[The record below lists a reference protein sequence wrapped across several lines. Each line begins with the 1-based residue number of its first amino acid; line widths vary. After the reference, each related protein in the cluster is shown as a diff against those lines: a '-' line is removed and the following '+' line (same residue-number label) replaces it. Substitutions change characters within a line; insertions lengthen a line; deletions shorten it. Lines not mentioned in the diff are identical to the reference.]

1 MPVIREV
8 QLGKNG
14 ITDNFISSL
23 RNQFNNCSNVKIAVL
38 PSLCRDKKELKK
50 IEEEILEKLGDKFTA
65 KTIGYKINLKK
76 WRKARKKEEQLFL
89 RTIINKNTDFK
100 LIL

>member
-1 MPVIREV
+1 MPVIREI

-14 ITDNFISSL
+14 ITDNFIESL
-23 RNQFNNCSNVKIAVL
+23 KNQFNKCSNVKVAVL

-50 IEEEILEKLGDKFTA
+50 IEEDLLERLGEHYTA

-76 WRKARKKEEQLFL
+76 WRKVPEQ
-89 RTIINKNTDFK
+89 K
-100 LIL
+100 

>member
-23 RNQFNNCSNVKIAVL
+23 KNQFNNCSNVKVAVL

-50 IEEEILEKLGDKFTA
+50 IEKEILDKLVEKYTSKSV
-65 KTIGYKINLKK
+65 GYKLNIKK
-76 WRKARKKEEQLFL
+76 WRKAREE
-89 RTIINKNTDFK
+89 K
-100 LIL
+100 